1 MGSTEE
7 TINTQREQITRYQTR
22 LKDVVTAYKSLL
34 KEKEAVDASLA
45 AISNNL
51 KDSDGSNDSTSTQ
64 GEKDGN
70 MTVLMNS
77 IATLTKEKANMDLSF
92 QNDKKQLR
100 LEIAAKEK
108 LLNDTKS
115 TLKQTLSTLKIEKEN
130 YKSKIIVIRHESERE
145 KSDLM
150 VMLKECQKLL
160 GDERHL
166 KENLEM
172 QLNDLKTQFSQTSNS
187 DRAMSTLT
195 KELDSTKK
203 KLKSYESTLNKDKE
217 SEVMRALQTE
227 MELLRKQYSA
237 DLLREKTRAIDA
249 NETKQKLI
257 ELHEQRVQML
267 EGKISDLSQS
277 FASYHS
283 MKEKDQE
290 SISRLKDKISQ
301 LKSTSELNSK
311 EETKQKQFTSV
322 QSLIDEIDHLKHTL
336 MVENSKLEN
345 PKDISGILNHPK
357 SANSDANEMLKL
369 NYDKSLNE
377 IKSLNLLSIEQKQNI
392 KTLQDKIKVLNRNI
406 DEYELESTHRSK
418 ELKSELKAERNKWL
432 DLISSQEI
440 EFRSKVSQLEQ
451 QLQKQRDRSLVL
463 LEEKEV
469 EIKNLKSSYDVLSM
483 KQSKNNEHD
492 DDSSSDFDCVRK
504 PSATHLSA
512 VLNSTNSSIP
522 DTHLIYYSNE
532 LLRREAEITSIRKG
546 KRETENLLRKA
557 LIEKVMIQESL
568 DDKIMK
574 LELQVDRL
582 ERGKSREFENLEYLK
597 NVVLNFI
604 TTTDT
609 EGKKKMLNAIG
620 AVLKF
625 DSTEINSVNT
635 FLNKKK

>member
-1 MGSTEE
+1 M
-7 TINTQREQITRYQTR
+7 
-22 LKDVVTAYKSLL
+22 
-34 KEKEAVDASLA
+34 
-45 AISNNL
+45 
-51 KDSDGSNDSTSTQ
+51 
-64 GEKDGN
+64 
-70 MTVLMNS
+70 
-77 IATLTKEKANMDLSF
+77 
-92 QNDKKQLR
+92 
-100 LEIAAKEK
+100 
-108 LLNDTKS
+108 
-115 TLKQTLSTLKIEKEN
+115 
-130 YKSKIIVIRHESERE
+130 
-145 KSDLM
+145 
-150 VMLKECQKLL
+150 

-203 KLKSYESTLNKDKE
+203 KLKSYESNLNRDKE

-237 DLLREKTRAIDA
+237 DLLREKSRAIEA

-277 FASYHS
+277 FASCHS

-290 SISRLKDKISQ
+290 NIARLKDKISQ
-301 LKSTSELNSK
+301 LKTTSEVISN

-322 QSLIDEIDHLKHTL
+322 QSLIEEIEHLKHTL
-336 MVENSKLEN
+336 MVENNKLEN
-345 PKDISGILNHPK
+345 PKDISGILNNPK
-357 SANSDANEMLKL
+357 TANSDENEMLKL

-406 DEYELESTHRSK
+406 DEYELESTQRSN
-418 ELKSELKAERNKWL
+418 ELKIELKAERNKWL
-432 DLISSQEI
+432 DIISSQEI
-440 EFRSKVSQLEQ
+440 DFRSKLSQLEQ

-463 LEEKEV
+463 LEEKEI
-469 EIKNLKSSYDVLSM
+469 EIKTLKSSNDLLSL
-483 KQSKNNEHD
+483 KQSKSNDED
-492 DDSSSDFDCVRK
+492 ESSSEFDCIRK

-512 VLNSTNSSIP
+512 VLNSSNASIP

-532 LLRREAEITSIRKG
+532 LLRREAEITSIRKS

-574 LELQVDRL
+574 LEQQVDR
-582 ERGKSREFENLEYLK
+582 
-597 NVVLNFI
+597 
-604 TTTDT
+604 
-609 EGKKKMLNAIG
+609 
-620 AVLKF
+620 
-625 DSTEINSVNT
+625 
-635 FLNKKK
+635 